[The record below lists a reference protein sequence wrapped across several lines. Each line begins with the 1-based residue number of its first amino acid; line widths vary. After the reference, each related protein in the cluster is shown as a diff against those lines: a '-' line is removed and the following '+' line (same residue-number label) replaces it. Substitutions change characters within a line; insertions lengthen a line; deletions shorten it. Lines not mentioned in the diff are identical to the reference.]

1 MNRGPYE
8 NESITWK
15 TLGDNTQEAA
25 WRVLE
30 RWMFPEHA
38 KEMASAWS
46 PASASQFPLLPKA
59 VEYKASWTQN
69 DTQSM
74 HSTAQRAGAPR
85 FQDKGDI

>member
-1 MNRGPYE
+1 MNRGPCE
-8 NESITWK
+8 NVNVAWK
-15 TLGDNTQEAA
+15 TLGDNTEEAA

-30 RWMFPEHA
+30 RLMFPEQA
-38 KEMASAWS
+38 KEMASTWS
-46 PASASQFPLLPKA
+46 PASASQFPLLRKS

-74 HSTAQRAGAPR
+74 PSTAQRVGAPR